1 MLRASDIKNGHLEV
15 TKQRVAVSR
24 TAELKWGL
32 EEKKIPHYYTTG
44 LISSSRMKKNLM
56 KEYCLDDVSNWIE
69 TAPNK
74 NPNDI
79 TKSWSCLMDSMKLN
93 FTLHNLRNTYISNL
107 FRDMSLL
114 GISLAEISLAAGHKD
129 LRTSQQYLRDFRP
142 LEDGV
147 YKPKKAA

>member
-1 MLRASDIKNGHLEV
+1 
-15 TKQRVAVSR
+15 
-24 TAELKWGL
+24 
-32 EEKKIPHYYTTG
+32 
-44 LISSSRMKKNLM
+44 
-56 KEYCLDDVSNWIE
+56 
-69 TAPNK
+69 
-74 NPNDI
+74 
-79 TKSWSCLMDSMKLN
+79 MDSMKLN